1 MSVAEVKNELTM
13 QILQTEDQLLLKHLA
28 QYFQNLL
35 TNKNWWADLPDLQK
49 ELLEEELED
58 VRLYD
63 ESKNRREERIPLEDY
78 LAQRKADAHA

>member
-1 MSVAEVKNELTM
+1 MSVAEVKNELIM